1 MQHPL
6 QRLREASACSQA
18 EICRRTGISAT
29 RLSMAENFLT
39 SLTPNEERS
48 VRETIVELTK
58 DRSSAVLRSAD
69 PRLVLGL
76 KTIEAS
82 PTKKKLFNSLVESGK
97 YSEHECVIITLGK
110 AY

>member
-1 MQHPL
+1 MDHPL
-6 QRLREASACSQA
+6 KQLREAGGCTQA
-18 EICRRTGISAT
+18 QVCQRTGISAT
-29 RLSMAENFLT
+29 RLSMAENFLA
-39 SLTPNEERS
+39 SLTPKEEKS
-48 VRETIVELTK
+48 IRETIVELTK

-82 PTKKKLFNSLVESGK
+82 PTKKKLFHSLVESGK
-97 YSEHECVIITLGK
+97 YSEHEAVIITLGK